1 MKRIRAIFSILAC
14 VLVMCFASS
23 AVFAGAVDVS
33 DEEIQ
38 ANMESLAMVL
48 EEYTPENALEQ
59 YNDIMNGTKEG
70 VGIASCLKFWAE
82 NGETIGTL
90 QNVSDLNVSKNGDK
104 VECSVILLY
113 KNESGSETKARMDGV
128 IGNTADGMATWESLS
143 MTITEK
149 DGVAVEEDGKGMG
162 EKLADAGLNT
172 LMGMGTVFIILI
184 LISGIIAL
192 LKFVPMLVNK
202 VSGMWRKKAED
213 EIEDTEIPQPMA
225 ELPAGELADDLELVA
240 VITAAIAASQE
251 TSADGLVV
259 RSIRRKSNKWK
270 RA

>member
-23 AVFAGAVDVS
+23 AVFAGVADLS
-33 DEEIQ
+33 DEAIQ
-38 ANMESLAMVL
+38 ATMQNAASSLEPYSAEVAQKL
-48 EEYTPENALEQ
+48 YEVRKEQ
-59 YNDIMNGTKEG
+59 ANNPG
-70 VGIASCLKFWAE
+70 VMPCLKFWAE
-82 NGETIGTL
+82 NGDTIGTL
-90 QNVSDLNVSKNGDK
+90 QNMTDYQSARNDGKI
-104 VECSVILLY
+104 ECSLMLLY
-113 KNESGSETKARMDGV
+113 KNENGSETKVRMDGV
-128 IGNTADGMATWESLS
+128 IADNAGGEADLVSLS
-143 MTITEK
+143 MAITEK
-149 DGVAVEEDGKGMG
+149 DGVAVGEDSKGMG

-240 VITAAIAASQE
+240 VITAAIAASQG

>member
-14 VLVMCFASS
+14 VLVMCFGAT
-23 AVFAGAVDVS
+23 AVFARAVDLT
-33 DEEIQ
+33 DENIMASMQ
-38 ANMESLAMVL
+38 SAAS
-48 EEYTPENALEQ
+48 ALETYSAEEALEMYEARDQ
-59 YNDIMNGTKEG
+59 KENSG
-70 VGIASCLKFWAE
+70 VAPCLEFWAE
-82 NGETIGTL
+82 NGETVGTL
-90 QNVSDLNVSKNGDK
+90 QDMTDFQSTRNGDK
-104 VECSVILLY
+104 IECSLMLLY
-113 KNESGSETKARMDGV
+113 KNETGSETKVRMDGV
-128 IGNTADGMATWESLS
+128 IGDTADGTATWESLS

-149 DGVAVEEDGKGMG
+149 DGVAVGEDGKGMG

-240 VITAAIAASQE
+240 VITAAIAASQG

>member
-14 VLVMCFASS
+14 VLVMCFGAT
-23 AVFAGAVDVS
+23 AVFAEAVNLE
-33 DEEIQ
+33 DENLQVIMKNTAAALQ
-38 ANMESLAMVL
+38 QYSAES
-48 EEYTPENALEQ
+48 ALQQ
-59 YNDIMNGTKEG
+59 YNDKEESMRDT
-70 VGIASCLKFWAE
+70 GIAPCLKFWSE

-90 QNVSDLNVSKNGDK
+90 QDAFDFKSTRTGVTI
-104 VECSVILLY
+104 ECTVTLLY
-113 KNESGSETKARMDGV
+113 KNESGSETKVRMDGT
-128 IGNTADGMATWESLS
+128 IDNSDPESPMWEVLS
-143 MTITEK
+143 MTTTEK
-149 DGVAVEEDGKGMG
+149 DGVAVGEDSKGMG

-240 VITAAIAASQE
+240 VITAAIAASQG